1 MVPPHRQPLGP
12 VFPTILWRHVS
23 NRLVC
28 LFQVCG
34 DPAEDFMIKRSSSLR
49 AMLLSTTPV
58 LLAGVALAQGNQG
71 ALRGTI
77 TDETGAALADAQVTV
92 TSEATGV
99 SKTLSTNA
107 SGFFTAEALIPG
119 SYTVRV
125 TREGFNQT
133 SITHITVDPGQTREA
148 SVSLKVGSTNEQV
161 NVTADALAVETQDSG
176 SGGTITSK
184 QVENLMLNGRNFQS
198 MGQLIPGVSSTAGNN
213 AQSAGGLTGGT
224 TLIVNGASIE
234 YSVYTLDGVYN
245 MNTGNLANINVLPI
259 VDSIDEFRI
268 LKDNY
273 SARYGLAGSG
283 QVVVQTKSGTNTF
296 HGSAWDYF
304 RNDALDANP
313 YFATVKTKLRQ
324 NIFGYSFGG
333 PVRIPHVY
341 GGGQPK
347 TFFFAS
353 NEWRRITTGSTA
365 QGIVLTPAQRAGN
378 LTNTNALALDAAA
391 VTQLA
396 ARGATNC
403 VLGPDT
409 LNPACIDPNSITL
422 LNALSELP
430 NNPNSKLNYINQNP
444 QTLAQDSYN
453 YRIDHYITPNEILTG
468 RVSYE
473 QVKNGIPY
481 NSFGTGIFPV
491 TPTTYY
497 TTGMNMMVRL
507 SSTIT
512 PSLINTAT
520 IAETYDK
527 PRINTTGFQ
536 TPAGVSIN
544 QFFPDANVLNK
555 APQINFSG
563 GYTGFGAGTPPIH
576 ASDGEGILQD
586 DVSWTRG
593 SHVLQFG
600 ALYIAGIKNQNVF
613 TYPGGQFTFNG
624 TRSGDPAADFL
635 LGLVGSYHQDS
646 GQRSGSFH
654 YRQGEA
660 YAQDDW
666 RATRRLTIN
675 AGLRWVYF
683 SPNTSSG
690 DQVSS
695 FYASQYSAAQAPVVT
710 LGGGFLTDAGG
721 TPLTSSDAPAN
732 LQNGLV
738 FAGQNGVPH
747 GFFTAGRKNFA
758 PRVGFAYDLTGDGKT
773 SIRAGYGIGYSRLAV
788 EAIYNAFG
796 QNPPYTQSS
805 NINSGTLENP
815 TIGTAS
821 GLTPQTLD
829 AVGPTFTPTMLQS
842 YSATVERQLFPSAV
856 LSVAYAGSQ
865 FRHMDTFG
873 YDQNQPLPVS
883 APTQA
888 GCLGANQAPSAAYDF
903 DPCINLGNS
912 TSANYTRPYQGYSN
926 IYTEAGIGSGNYNAL
941 QAGFVY
947 RKNNVNATVAY
958 AYSKSLSQFGH
969 ASNTGGGSIAGGGGT
984 GVQDWRNLAA
994 EYGPSNFDRTHV
1006 LTFSGVYDIPGFRNS
1021 GNFLER
1027 QLIGGWSLATLSVLE
1042 SGFAFTPGLS
1052 TGTNGIGTRPDQVAP
1067 VRLLRTKAEWF
1078 DTASFVAPA
1087 NGFFGNAR
1095 PSTIRG
1101 PREISFNIA
1110 TYKTFPLRERLNL
1123 QFRAEAFN
1131 FLNHPNFGSI
1141 DPGVGSGTYGQ
1152 VTSALDPRILE
1163 FSARILF

>member
-1 MVPPHRQPLGP
+1 MNS
-12 VFPTILWRHVS
+12 FS
-23 NRLVC
+23 
-28 LFQVCG
+28 
-34 DPAEDFMIKRSSSLR
+34 RSRTFLAGMSS
-49 AMLLSTTPV
+49 V
-58 LLAGVALAQGNQG
+58 LLVGAALGQGNTG
-71 ALRGTI
+71 SIRGTI
-77 TDETGAALADAQVTV
+77 LDPSGAAVPDVMVEV
-92 TSEATGV
+92 TSEATGITK
-99 SKTLSTNA
+99 SLTTSA
-107 SGFFTAEALIPG
+107 GGFYSIDALTPG
-119 SYTVRV
+119 QYSVKAV
-125 TREGFNQT
+125 REGFAQVT
-133 SITHITVDPGQTREA
+133 VEHVQVDPGQTREA
-148 SVSLKVGSTNEQV
+148 SLSLKVGSTGETIS
-161 NVTADALAVETQDSG
+161 VTADALAVETQDSG
-176 SGGTITSK
+176 SAGTITSK

-213 AQSAGGLTGGT
+213 QQSAGGLTGGT

-283 QVVVQTKSGTNTF
+283 QVVVQTKSGTDTF

-341 GGGQPK
+341 GNGGKPK

-353 NEWRRITTGSTA
+353 NEWRRITTGSTS
-365 QGIVLTPAQRAGN
+365 QGIVLTAAQRAGTF
-378 LTNTNALALDAAA
+378 TNTTPLTIDALGQQ
-391 VTQLA
+391 QLA

-403 VLGPDT
+403 ITGTNTV
-409 LNPACIDPNSITL
+409 NPTCIDPNAIAL
-422 LNALSELP
+422 LNALYELP
-430 NNPNSKLNYINQNP
+430 NNPNSTQNYINQES
-444 QTLAQDSYN
+444 QTLGQDSYN
-453 YRIDHYITPNEILTG
+453 FRIDHYFTDNEILTG
-468 RVSYE
+468 RVTYE

-481 NSFGTGIFPV
+481 NSFNGNIV
-491 TPTTYY
+491 AATPTTYY

-507 SSTIT
+507 SSTIN
-512 PSLINTAT
+512 PNLINTAT
-520 IAETYDK
+520 VAETYDK
-527 PRINTTGFQ
+527 PRINTLNYQ
-536 TPAGVSIN
+536 LPAGVSIN
-544 QFFPDANVLNK
+544 QAFPNANTLSK
-555 APQINFSG
+555 APVINFSG
-563 GYTGFGAGTPPIH
+563 GYTGFGAGVDPIH

-586 DVSWTRG
+586 DVSWTKG

-613 TYPGGQFTFNG
+613 TNPGGTFGFNG
-624 TRSGDPAADFL
+624 TRTGDPAADYI
-635 LGLVGSYHQDS
+635 LGLVGTYHQDS

-666 RATRRLTIN
+666 RATRKLTIN

-695 FYASQYSAAQAPVVT
+695 FYASRYSAAQAPVVT
-710 LGGGFLTDAGG
+710 LGGGLVTDASG
-721 TPLTSSDAPAN
+721 TPVTSTGTTAN
-732 LQNGLV
+732 LLNGLV
-738 FAGQNGVPH
+738 FAGQNGTPD
-747 GFFTAGRKNFA
+747 GFFTATKKNFA

-773 SIRAGYGIGYSRLAV
+773 SLRAGYGIGYSRLAV

-815 TIGTAS
+815 TLGTAS
-821 GLTPQTLD
+821 GLTPQSLN

-842 YSATVERQLFPSAV
+842 FSATVERQLFPSAV
-856 LSVAYAGSQ
+856 LSVAYAGSL

-873 YDQNQPLPVS
+873 YDQNQPLSVN

-888 GCLGANQAPSAAYDF
+888 GCLGAKQAPSASYNF

-912 TSANYTRPYQGYSN
+912 TSANFTRPYAGYSN

-947 RKNNVNATVAY
+947 RKSSVNATVSY
-958 AYSKSLSQFGH
+958 AYSKSLSQFSH

-984 GVQDWRNLAA
+984 GVQDWHNLAA
-994 EYGPSNFDRTHV
+994 EYAPANFDRTHV
-1006 LTFSGVYDIPGFRNS
+1006 LTFSGVYDIQAFRHS
-1021 GNFLER
+1021 GNLLER
-1027 QLIGGWSLATLSVLE
+1027 QVLGGWSLATLSVLE
-1042 SGFAFTPGLS
+1042 SGFAFTPGIS
-1052 TGTNGIGTRPDQVAP
+1052 TGTQGLAIRPDQVKP
-1067 VRLLRTKAEWF
+1067 IHLLKKKSEWF
-1078 DTASFVAPA
+1078 DTTAFTAPA
-1087 NGFFGNAR
+1087 NGFYGDAR

-1101 PREISFNIA
+1101 PREISFNVA
-1110 TYKTFPLRERLNL
+1110 TYKTFPIFERVAL

-1141 DPGVGSGTYGQ
+1141 NPNYNPTDPSYGT
-1152 VTSALDPRILE
+1152 VTSSLDPRELE
-1163 FSARILF
+1163 FSARIIF

>member
-1 MVPPHRQPLGP
+1 MERRRYLE
-12 VFPTILWRHVS
+12 RHPF
-23 NRLVC
+23 LT
-28 LFQVCG
+28 L
-34 DPAEDFMIKRSSSLR
+34 PAAL
-49 AMLLSTTPV
+49 V
-58 LLAGVALAQGNQG
+58 LLAGTTLAQGNQG
-71 ALRGTI
+71 SIRGTI
-77 TDETGAALADAQVTV
+77 SDATGAALADAEVIV

-99 SKTLSTNA
+99 AKTLTTNA
-107 SGFFTAEALIPG
+107 SGFYSADALIPG
-119 SYTVRV
+119 DYSVRV
-125 TREGFNQT
+125 SKEGFSQT
-133 SITHITVDPGQTREA
+133 TVQHVALDPGQTRE
-148 SVSLKVGSTNEQV
+148 SSLSLKVGSTNQQV
-161 NVTADALAVETQDSG
+161 EVTADQLAVETQDSG

-213 AQSAGGLTGGT
+213 QQSAGGLTGGT

-283 QVVVQTKSGTNTF
+283 QVVVQTKSGSNTF

-333 PVRIPHVY
+333 PITIPHLY
-341 GGGQPK
+341 NSDRKHK

-365 QGIVLTPAQRAGN
+365 QGLVFTAAQRAGT
-378 LTNTNALALDAAA
+378 LTNTAPLSFKDALGPA
-391 VTQLA
+391 QLA

-403 VLGPDT
+403 ITGPNT
-409 LNPACIDPNSITL
+409 LNPACIDPNAIAL
-422 LNALSELP
+422 LNKLGELP
-430 NNPNSKLNYINQNP
+430 NNPSSTLNYINQQS
-444 QTLAQDSYN
+444 QTLGQDSYN
-453 YRIDHYITPNEILTG
+453 YRVDHYITDNEVLTG
-468 RVSYE
+468 RVTYE

-481 NSFGTGIFPV
+481 NSFGGGIFST

-512 PSLINTAT
+512 PRLINTAT

-527 PRINTTGFQ
+527 PRINTTNYQ
-536 TPAGVSIN
+536 LPSGVTIN
-544 QFFPDANVLNK
+544 QAFPNANVLNK
-555 APQINFSG
+555 SPSISFSG
-563 GYTGFGAGTPPIH
+563 GYNGFGAGTPPIH

-586 DVSWTRG
+586 DVSWSKG

-613 TYPGGQFTFNG
+613 TLPGGSFAFNG
-624 TRSGDPAADFL
+624 TRTGDPVADYL
-635 LGLVGSYHQDS
+635 LGLDSAYHQDS

-654 YRQGEA
+654 YRQGEV

-666 RATRRLTIN
+666 RATRKLTIN
-675 AGLRWVYF
+675 AGLRWIYF

-695 FYASQYSAAQAPVVT
+695 FFASQYNAAQAPAVT
-710 LGGGFLTDAGG
+710 VGGGFINNAAGVPVTSTG
-721 TPLTSSDAPAN
+721 TSAN
-732 LQNGLV
+732 LSTGLV
-738 FAGQNGVPH
+738 FAGQNGTPH
-747 GFFTAGRKNFA
+747 GFFTAKKTNVA
-758 PRVGFAYDLTGDGKT
+758 PRIGFAYDLTGDGKT
-773 SIRAGYGIGYSRLAV
+773 SLRAGYGIGYSRLAV

-805 NINSGTLENP
+805 NITSGTLENP
-815 TIGTAS
+815 TS
-821 GLTPQTLD
+821 GLATGLSPQTLN
-829 AVGPTFTPTMLQS
+829 AVGPTFTPSQLQS
-842 YSATVERQLFPSAV
+842 YSLSVERQLFPSAV
-856 LSVAYAGSQ
+856 LSIAYAGTQ
-865 FRHMDTFG
+865 FRHQDTFG

-883 APTQA
+883 APSQFTATTNCIAYQ
-888 GCLGANQAPSAAYDF
+888 PIVSHYDF
-903 DPCINLGNS
+903 DPCINTNA
-912 TSANYTRPYQGYSN
+912 TSPNFTRPYKGYSN

-947 RKNNVNATVAY
+947 RKDSVNATVAY
-958 AYSKSLSQFGH
+958 AYGKSLSQFGH
-969 ASNTGGGSIAGGGGT
+969 SSNGGGGGSIAGGGGQ
-984 GVQDWRNLAA
+984 GIQDWRNLAV

-1006 LTFSGVYDIPGFRNS
+1006 LTFSGVYDIQAFRQG
-1021 GNFLER
+1021 GNVLER
-1027 QLIGGWSLATLSVLE
+1027 QVLGGWSLATLSVLE
-1042 SGFAFTPGLS
+1042 SGFAFTPGIS
-1052 TGTNGIGTRPDQVAP
+1052 TGVNGLAIRPNQVAP
-1067 VRLLRTKAEWF
+1067 IHLIKNKTQWF
-1078 DTASFVAPA
+1078 NADPTVPGHAFEAPA
-1087 NGFFGNAR
+1087 NGFYGNAR
-1095 PSTIRG
+1095 PGTIRG

-1110 TYKTFPLRERLNL
+1110 GYKTFPTYERLNL

-1131 FLNHPNFGSI
+1131 FLNHPNFGNV
-1141 DPGVGSGTYGQ
+1141 DTTVGDTQNYGKI
-1152 VTSALDPRILE
+1152 TSALDPRILE
-1163 FSARILF
+1163 FSARVNF

>member
-1 MVPPHRQPLGP
+1 MERRLFNSRSLFTVPAAL
-12 VFPTILWRHVS
+12 
-23 NRLVC
+23 
-28 LFQVCG
+28 
-34 DPAEDFMIKRSSSLR
+34 
-49 AMLLSTTPV
+49 V
-58 LLAGVALAQGNQG
+58 LLTGSAFAQGNAG
-71 ALRGTI
+71 AIRGTI
-77 TDETGAALADAQVTV
+77 TDSTGAALDDAQVIV

-99 SKTLSTNA
+99 SKTLTTNGA
-107 SGFFTAEALIPG
+107 GFYSVEALIPG
-119 SYTVRV
+119 DYSVRV
-125 TREGFNQT
+125 TKDGFTQT
-133 SITHITVDPGQTREA
+133 TVQHVALDPGQTREA
-148 SVSLKVGSTNEQV
+148 SLSLKVGSTGESV

-176 SGGTITSK
+176 SAGTITSK

-213 AQSAGGLTGGT
+213 QQSAGGLTGGT

-245 MNTGNLANINVLPI
+245 MNTGNLSNINILPI

-283 QVVVQTKSGTNTF
+283 QVVVQTKSGTDTF

-313 YFATVKTKLRQ
+313 YFATIKTKLRQ

-333 PVRIPHVY
+333 PVKIPHLY
-341 GGGQPK
+341 GGSKPK

-353 NEWRRITTGSTA
+353 NEWRRISTGSTA
-365 QGIVLTPAQRAGN
+365 QGIVLTAAQRAGN
-378 LTNTNALALDAAA
+378 FSTLSSGAPSGDNLTLNPVA
-391 VTQLA
+391 VAQLA

-403 VLGPDT
+403 ILGPAT
-409 LNPACIDPNSITL
+409 INPACIDPNSITL
-422 LNALSELP
+422 LNALSSMP
-430 NNPNSKLNYINQNP
+430 NNPSSSQNYINQEP
-444 QTLAQDSYN
+444 QTLDQDSYN
-453 YRIDHYITPNEILTG
+453 YRVDHYITGNEILTG
-468 RVSYE
+468 RLSYE

-507 SSTIT
+507 SSTLT
-512 PSLINTAT
+512 PNFINTAT
-520 IAETYDK
+520 VAETYDK
-527 PRINTTGFQ
+527 PRINTTGFA
-536 TPAGVSIN
+536 TPSGVTIN
-544 QFFPDANVLNK
+544 QFFPDANTLNK

-586 DVSWTRG
+586 DVSWTKG

-624 TRSGDPAADFL
+624 TRTGDPAADYI
-635 LGLVGSYHQDS
+635 LGLAGTYHQDS

-660 YAQDDW
+660 YGQDDW
-666 RATRRLTIN
+666 HVSRKLTIN

-695 FYASQYSAAQAPVVT
+695 FYASQYNAAQAPVVT
-710 LGGGFLTDAGG
+710 LGGGLVTNAAG
-721 TPLTSSDAPAN
+721 TPVTSTGTTAN
-732 LQNGLV
+732 LLNGLV
-738 FAGQNGVPH
+738 FAGQNGTPD
-747 GFFTAGRKNFA
+747 GFFTATKKNFA

-773 SIRAGYGIGYSRLAV
+773 SLRAGYGIGYSRLAV

-815 TIGTAS
+815 TSGTAS
-821 GLTPQTLD
+821 GVTPQTLD
-829 AVGPTFTPTMLQS
+829 AVGPKFTPTMLQS
-842 YSATVERQLFPSAV
+842 YSATIERQLFPSAV

-873 YDQNQPLPVS
+873 YDQNQPLRVS
-883 APTQA
+883 APTQFSATTNCIA
-888 GCLGANQAPSAAYDF
+888 GQPIATSYDF
-903 DPCINLGNS
+903 DPCINSNT
-912 TSANYTRPYQGYSN
+912 TSANYTRPYKGYSN

-947 RKNNVNATVAY
+947 RKNSVNATVSY

-969 ASNTGGGSIAGGGGT
+969 TSNTGGGSIGGGG
-984 GVQDWRNLAA
+984 GQGIQDWNNLAA

-1006 LTFSGVYDIPGFRNS
+1006 LTFSGVYDIQAFRHS
-1021 GNFLER
+1021 GNLLER
-1027 QLIGGWSLATLSVLE
+1027 QIIGGWSLATLSVLE

-1052 TGTNGIGTRPDQVAP
+1052 TGSNGLAIRPNQVAP
-1067 VRLLRTKAEWF
+1067 IHLLKTRAEWF
-1078 DTASFVAPA
+1078 DTAAFVAPA
-1087 NGFFGNAR
+1087 NGFYGNAS
-1095 PSTIRG
+1095 PSSIRG

-1110 TYKTFPLRERLNL
+1110 GYKTFPIFEKVAL

-1131 FLNHPNFGSI
+1131 FLNHPNFGAI
-1141 DPGVGSGTYGQ
+1141 DPNVGSGTYGQ
-1152 VTSALDPRILE
+1152 VTSSLDPRELE
-1163 FSARILF
+1163 FSARVIF

>member
-1 MVPPHRQPLGP
+1 MERRSWNARSLFTVPAAL
-12 VFPTILWRHVS
+12 
-23 NRLVC
+23 
-28 LFQVCG
+28 
-34 DPAEDFMIKRSSSLR
+34 
-49 AMLLSTTPV
+49 V
-58 LLAGVALAQGNQG
+58 LLTGSALAQGNAG
-71 ALRGTI
+71 SIRGTI
-77 TDETGAALADAQVTV
+77 TDSTGAALDDAQVLV

-99 SKTLSTNA
+99 SKTLTTNGA
-107 SGFFTAEALIPG
+107 GFYSAEALIPG
-119 SYTVRV
+119 DYSVRV
-125 TREGFNQT
+125 TKDGFTQT
-133 SITHITVDPGQTREA
+133 TVQHVALDPGQTREA
-148 SVSLKVGSTNEQV
+148 SLSLKVGSTGESV

-213 AQSAGGLTGGT
+213 QQSAGGLTGGT

-283 QVVVQTKSGTNTF
+283 QVVVQTKSGSDSF

-313 YFATVKTKLRQ
+313 YFATIKTKLRQ

-333 PVRIPHVY
+333 PIKVPHFSS
-341 GGGQPK
+341 GKPK

-353 NEWRRITTGSTA
+353 NEWRRIETGSTA
-365 QGIVLTPAQRAGN
+365 QGIVLTAAQRAGTF
-378 LTNTNALALDAAA
+378 TNTTPLTIDALGQQ
-391 VTQLA
+391 QLA

-403 VLGPDT
+403 ITSAHTV
-409 LNPACIDPNSITL
+409 NPTCIDPNAIAL
-422 LNALSELP
+422 LNTLYELP
-430 NNPNSKLNYINQNP
+430 NNPGSAQNYINQVP
-444 QTLAQDSYN
+444 QTLDQDSYN
-453 YRIDHYITPNEILTG
+453 YRIDHYITDNEILTG

-481 NSFGTGIFPV
+481 NSFNGNIV
-491 TPTTYY
+491 AATPTTYY

-507 SSTIT
+507 SSTIN
-512 PSLINTAT
+512 PNLVNTAT
-520 IAETYDK
+520 VAETYDK
-527 PRINTTGFQ
+527 PRINTSNYQ
-536 TPAGVSIN
+536 LPSGVTIN
-544 QFFPDANVLNK
+544 QAFPTANALNK
-555 APQINFSG
+555 APSVNFSG
-563 GYTGFGAGTPPIH
+563 GYTGFGAGTPAIH

-586 DVSWTRG
+586 DLSWTKG

-600 ALYIAGIKNQNVF
+600 AIYIAGIKNQNVF
-613 TYPGGQFTFNG
+613 TQPGGIFGFNG
-624 TRSGDPAADFL
+624 TRTGDPAADYI
-635 LGLVGSYHQDS
+635 LGLAGTYHQDS

-660 YAQDDW
+660 YGQDDW
-666 RATRRLTIN
+666 HVSRKLTIN

-695 FYASQYSAAQAPVVT
+695 FYASQYTAAQAPVVT
-710 LGGGFLTDAGG
+710 VGGGLLTNAAGAPVTSTG
-721 TPLTSSDAPAN
+721 TTAN
-732 LQNGLV
+732 LLNGLV
-738 FAGQNGVPH
+738 FAGQNGTPD
-747 GFFTAGRKNFA
+747 GFFNATKKNFA

-773 SIRAGYGIGYSRLAV
+773 SLRAGYGIGYSRLAV

-805 NINSGTLENP
+805 NIISGTLENP
-815 TIGTAS
+815 TLGTAS
-821 GLTPQTLD
+821 GLSPQSLD

-865 FRHMDTFG
+865 FRHQDTFG
-873 YDQNQPLPVS
+873 YDQNQSLPVA
-883 APTQA
+883 APTQFSATTNCIA
-888 GCLGANQAPSAAYDF
+888 GQPVATSYDF
-903 DPCINLGNS
+903 DPCINSNK
-912 TSANYTRPYQGYSN
+912 TSADFTRPYQGYSN

-947 RKNNVNATVAY
+947 RKNSVNATVSY

-969 ASNTGGGSIAGGGGT
+969 TSNTGGGSIGGGG
-984 GVQDWRNLAA
+984 GQGIQNWRNLAA
-994 EYGPSNFDRTHV
+994 EYAPSNFDRTHV
-1006 LTFSGVYDIPGFRNS
+1006 LTFSGVYDIQAFRHS
-1021 GNFLER
+1021 GNLLER
-1027 QLIGGWSLATLSVLE
+1027 QVLGGWSLATLSVLE
-1042 SGFAFTPGLS
+1042 SGFAFTPGIS
-1052 TGTNGIGTRPDQVAP
+1052 TGSQGLAIRPNQVGP
-1067 VRLLRTKAEWF
+1067 IHLLKTKAEWF
-1078 DTASFVAPA
+1078 DTAAFAAPA
-1087 NGFFGNAR
+1087 NGFYGNAS
-1095 PSTIRG
+1095 PSSIRG
-1101 PREISFNIA
+1101 PREISFNVA
-1110 TYKTFPLRERLNL
+1110 GYKTFPIAEKVAL

-1141 DPGVGSGTYGQ
+1141 DPNVGSGTYGQ
-1152 VTSALDPRILE
+1152 VTSSLDPRELE
-1163 FSARILF
+1163 FSARVSF

>member
-1 MVPPHRQPLGP
+1 MQQ
-12 VFPTILWRHVS
+12 I
-23 NRLVC
+23 RLV
-28 LFQVCG
+28 
-34 DPAEDFMIKRSSSLR
+34 SSAFK
-49 AMLLSTTPV
+49 AMLL
-58 LLAGVALAQGNQG
+58 LLFVGSIALAQGNLG
-71 ALRGTI
+71 SIRGTI
-77 TDETGAALADAQVTV
+77 LDDTGASVPGVTVTV
-92 TSEATGV
+92 TSESTGV
-99 SKTLSTNA
+99 AKTITTSDT
-107 SGFFTAEALIPG
+107 GFYSIEALSPG
-119 SYTVRV
+119 QYSVLAV
-125 TREGFNQT
+125 KEGFSQVSLNHVQ
-133 SITHITVDPGQTREA
+133 VDPGQTREA
-148 SVSLKVGSTNEQV
+148 SLSLKVGSTTQTV
-161 NVTADALAVETQDSG
+161 SVTADALAVETQDSG

-213 AQSAGGLTGGT
+213 QQSAGGLTGGT

-245 MNTGNLANINVLPI
+245 MNTGNLANINILPI

-283 QVVVQTKSGTNTF
+283 QVVVETKSGTDVY

-313 YFATVKTKLRQ
+313 YFATVKSKLRQ

-333 PVRIPHVY
+333 PIRIPHIY
-341 GGGQPK
+341 NGDGKHK

-353 NEWRRITTGSTA
+353 NEWRRIETGSTA
-365 QGIVLTPAQRAGN
+365 QGLVFTPAQRAGTE
-378 LTNTNALALDAAA
+378 TNTKPLTIDALG
-391 VTQLA
+391 TQQLA

-403 VLGPDT
+403 ITGPNT
-409 LNPACIDPNSITL
+409 INPACIDPNAIAL
-422 LNALSELP
+422 LNSLGELP
-430 NNPNSKLNYINQNP
+430 NNPGSTLNYINQQP
-444 QTLAQDSYN
+444 QTLSQDSYN
-453 YRIDHYITPNEILTG
+453 YRVDQYITDNEVLTG

-481 NSFGTGIFPV
+481 NSFGGGIFAT

-512 PSLINTAT
+512 SNLINTAT

-527 PRINTTGFQ
+527 PRINTTNYQ
-536 TPAGVSIN
+536 LPAGVAIN
-544 QFFPDANVLNK
+544 QAFPNANVLNK
-555 APQINFSG
+555 SPQVSFSG
-563 GYTGFGAGTPPIH
+563 GYASFGAGTPPIH

-586 DVSWTRG
+586 DLSWTKG
-593 SHVLQFG
+593 SHVFQVG

-613 TYPGGQFTFNG
+613 TYPGGQFNFNG
-624 TRSGDPAADFL
+624 TRTGDPVADFL
-635 LGLVGSYHQDS
+635 LGLDATYHQDS

-666 RATRRLTIN
+666 RATRKLTIN

-695 FYASQYSAAQAPVVT
+695 FFASQYNAAQAPVVT
-710 LGGGFLTDAGG
+710 VGGGFTTNTAGV
-721 TPLTSSDAPAN
+721 PLTVAGTAAN
-732 LQNGLV
+732 LETGLV
-738 FAGQNGVPH
+738 FAGQNGVSS
-747 GFFTAGRKNFA
+747 GFFSGKKTNFA

-773 SIRAGYGIGYSRLAV
+773 SLRAGYGIGYSRLAV

-796 QNPPYTQSS
+796 QNPPFTQSS

-815 TIGTAS
+815 TAGTAR
-821 GLTPQTLD
+821 GLTPQSLD
-829 AVGPTFTPTMLQS
+829 AVGPNFTPTMLQS
-842 YSATVERQLFPSAV
+842 YSVTVERQLFPSAV

-865 FRHMDTFG
+865 FRHEDTFG
-873 YDQNQPLPVS
+873 YDQNQPLQV
-883 APTQA
+883 T
-888 GCLGANQAPSAAYDF
+888 APSQQSATVNCLSGQPAASSYNF
-903 DPCINLGNS
+903 DPCINTNAS
-912 TSANYTRPYQGYSN
+912 SANYTRPYKGYSS

-947 RKNNVNATVAY
+947 RKNSVNATVAY

-969 ASNTGGGSIAGGGGT
+969 ASNTGGGGSIAGGGAT
-984 GVQDWRNLAA
+984 GVQDWTNLGA
-994 EYGPSNFDRTHV
+994 EYGLSDFDRTHV
-1006 LTFSGVYDIPGFRNS
+1006 LTFSGVYDIQAFRHS
-1021 GNFLER
+1021 GNFIEQQML
-1027 QLIGGWSLATLSVLE
+1027 GGWSLATLSVLE
-1042 SGFAFTPGLS
+1042 SGFAFTPGIA
-1052 TGTNGIGTRPDQVAP
+1052 TGSQGLAIRPNQVAP
-1067 VRLLRTKAEWF
+1067 VRLLKTKAEWF
-1078 DTASFVAPA
+1078 DTTSFVAPA
-1087 NGFFGNAR
+1087 NGFYGNAR
-1095 PSTIRG
+1095 PGSIRG

-1110 TYKTFPLRERLNL
+1110 GYKTFPIHERLNL

-1131 FLNHPNFGSI
+1131 FLNHPNFRNI
-1141 DPGVGSGTYGQ
+1141 DTNLGSGTYGR
-1152 VTSALDPRILE
+1152 VTSSLDPRELE
-1163 FSARILF
+1163 FSARVIF

>member
-1 MVPPHRQPLGP
+1 MQQQRKVA
-12 VFPTILWRHVS
+12 
-23 NRLVC
+23 RLSL
-28 LFQVCG
+28 LFS
-34 DPAEDFMIKRSSSLR
+34 A
-49 AMLLSTTPV
+49 LLV
-58 LLAGVALAQGNQG
+58 LLPGVVFAQGDQG
-71 ALRGTI
+71 SIRGTI
-77 TDETGAALADAQVTV
+77 TDATGATIPGAQVTV

-99 SKTLSTNA
+99 AKLLKSSEA
-107 SGFFTAEALIPG
+107 GFYSIDALNPG
-119 SYTVRV
+119 QYTVKAMAQ
-125 TREGFNQT
+125 GFSATEEQ
-133 SITHITVDPGQTREA
+133 HVQVDPGETRE
-148 SVSLKVGSTNEQV
+148 SSLVLKVGSTGETLS
-161 NVTADALAVETQDSG
+161 VTADALAVETQDSG
-176 SGGTITSK
+176 SSGTITSK
-184 QVENLMLNGRNFQS
+184 QVENIMLNGRNFQS
-198 MGQLIPGVSSTAGNN
+198 LGQLIPGVSSTAGNN
-213 AQSAGGLTGGT
+213 QETSGGLTGGT

-245 MNTGNLANINVLPI
+245 MNTGNLANINILPI

-283 QVVVQTKSGTNTF
+283 QVVVETKSGTDSF

-333 PVRIPHVY
+333 PVKIPRLY
-341 GGGQPK
+341 DSGKPK
-347 TFFFAS
+347 TFFFAA

-365 QGIVLTPAQRAGN
+365 QGLVFTAAQRAGVF
-378 LTNTNALALDAAA
+378 TNTAPLSFRDALGPA
-391 VTQLA
+391 QLA
-396 ARGATNC
+396 ARGATDCITSAN
-403 VLGPDT
+403 T
-409 LNPACIDPNSITL
+409 INPACIDPNAIAL
-422 LNALSELP
+422 LNALSDPP
-430 NNPNSKLNYINQNP
+430 NNPGSALNYINQQP

-453 YRIDHYITPNEILTG
+453 YRIDHYITPNEVLTG

-481 NSFGTGIFPV
+481 NSFNGNIFAA

-497 TTGMNMMVRL
+497 TTGLNALVRL
-507 SSTIT
+507 TSTIT
-512 PSLINTAT
+512 PNLINSAT
-520 IAETYDK
+520 VAETYDK
-527 PRINTTGFQ
+527 PRINTSNFQ
-536 TPAGVSIN
+536 LPPGVVIR
-544 QFFPDANVLNK
+544 QFFPGANVLNK
-555 APQINFSG
+555 APSISFSG
-563 GYTGFGAGTPPIH
+563 GYAGFGAGTPAIH

-586 DVSWTRG
+586 DLSWTKG

-613 TYPGGQFTFNG
+613 TVPGGSFTFNG
-624 TRSGDPAADFL
+624 TRTGDPAADYL
-635 LGLVGSYHQDS
+635 LGLAGSYHQDS

-654 YRQGEA
+654 YRQGET

-666 RATRRLTIN
+666 HATRELTIN

-695 FYASQYSAAQAPVVT
+695 FYASQYNAAQAPVVL
-710 LGGGFLTDAGG
+710 LGGGFQLNPAG
-721 TPLTSSDAPAN
+721 TPVNAAGTPAN
-732 LQNGLV
+732 LETGLV
-738 FAGQNGVPH
+738 FAGKNGVPD
-747 GFFTAGRKNFA
+747 GFFTAKYTNFA

-773 SIRAGYGIGYSRLAV
+773 SLRGGYGIGYSRLAV

-796 QNPPYTQSS
+796 QNPPFTQSS

-815 TIGTAS
+815 TSGTAT

-829 AVGPTFTPTMLQS
+829 AVGPSFTPAQLQS
-842 YSATVERQLFPSAV
+842 YSLSVERQLFPSAV

-865 FRHMDTFG
+865 FRHEDTFG
-873 YDQNQPLPVS
+873 YDQNQPLPVA

-888 GCLGANQAPSAAYDF
+888 GCLAPGQAPAASYNF

-941 QAGFVY
+941 QTGFVY
-947 RKNNVNATVAY
+947 RKNSVNATVAY

-969 ASNTGGGSIAGGGGT
+969 ASNTGGGGSIAGGGGQ
-984 GVQDWRNLAA
+984 GIQDWRNLAA

-1006 LTFSGVYDIPGFRNS
+1006 LTFSGVYDIPGFRHS
-1021 GNFLER
+1021 GNQLEQ

-1042 SGFAFTPGLS
+1042 SGFAFTPGLA
-1052 TGTNGIGTRPDQVAP
+1052 TGDQGLAIRPDQAAP
-1067 VRLLRTKAEWF
+1067 VRLLKNKSQWF
-1078 DTASFVAPA
+1078 DPASFTAPA
-1087 NGFFGNAR
+1087 NGFYGDAR
-1095 PSTIRG
+1095 PGSIRG
-1101 PREISFNIA
+1101 PREISFNVA
-1110 TYKTFPLRERLNL
+1110 GYKTFPIVERLSL

-1131 FLNHPNFGSI
+1131 FLNHPNFGNV
-1141 DPGVGSGTYGQ
+1141 DTALGSGTYGR
-1152 VTSALDPRILE
+1152 VTSSLDPRELE
-1163 FSARILF
+1163 FSARVIF

>member
-1 MVPPHRQPLGP
+1 MQPRRFTAVRRLLLPALLVVLRG
-12 VFPTILWRHVS
+12 IVS
-23 NRLVC
+23 
-28 LFQVCG
+28 
-34 DPAEDFMIKRSSSLR
+34 
-49 AMLLSTTPV
+49 
-58 LLAGVALAQGNQG
+58 AQGNQG
-71 ALRGTI
+71 SIRGTI
-77 TDETGAALADAQVTV
+77 TDATGATVPGVQITV
-92 TSEATGV
+92 TSEATAV
-99 SKTLSTNA
+99 AKTLTTSDG
-107 SGFFTAEALIPG
+107 GFYSIDALNPG
-119 SYTVRV
+119 QYTVKASLQ
-125 TREGFNQT
+125 GFSATEVQ
-133 SITHITVDPGQTREA
+133 HVQVDPGQTREA
-148 SVSLKVGSTNEQV
+148 SLVLKVGSTGETV
-161 NVTADALAVETQDSG
+161 SVTADALAVETQDSG
-176 SGGTITSK
+176 SSGTITSK
-184 QVENLMLNGRNFQS
+184 QVENILLNGRNFQS
-198 MGQLIPGVSSTAGNN
+198 LGQLIPGVSSTAGNN
-213 AQSAGGLTGGT
+213 QQTSGGLTGGT

-245 MNTGNLANINVLPI
+245 MNTGNLANINILPI

-283 QVVVQTKSGTNTF
+283 QVVVETKSGTDSF

-333 PVRIPHVY
+333 PVKIPHLY
-341 GGGQPK
+341 GGGKPK

-365 QGIVLTPAQRAGN
+365 QGLVFTDAQRAGTFTDTTP
-378 LTNTNALALDAAA
+378 LSFRDALGPA
-391 VTQLA
+391 QLA

-403 VLGPDT
+403 ITGANT
-409 LNPACIDPNSITL
+409 INPACIDPNAIAL
-422 LNALSELP
+422 LNALSNP
-430 NNPNSKLNYINQNP
+430 ANNPSSTLNYINQQS

-453 YRIDHYITPNEILTG
+453 YRVDHYITPNEVLTG
-468 RVSYE
+468 RLSYE

-481 NSFGTGIFPV
+481 NSFNGNIFAA

-497 TTGMNMMVRL
+497 TTGLNAMVRL
-507 SSTIT
+507 TSTLT
-512 PSLINTAT
+512 PNLINSAT

-527 PRINTTGFQ
+527 PRINTSNFQ
-536 TPAGVSIN
+536 LPSGVTIN

-555 APQINFSG
+555 APSISFSG
-563 GYTGFGAGTPPIH
+563 GYAGFGAGTPAIH

-586 DVSWTRG
+586 DISWTKG

-613 TYPGGQFTFNG
+613 TLPGGSFTFNG
-624 TRSGDPAADFL
+624 TRTGDPAADYL
-635 LGLVGSYHQDS
+635 LGLAGSYHQDS

-654 YRQGEA
+654 YRQGEV

-666 RATRRLTIN
+666 HVTRKLTIN

-695 FYASQYSAAQAPVVT
+695 FYASQYNAAQAPVVL
-710 LGGGFLTDAGG
+710 LGGGFQLDSTG
-721 TPLTSSDAPAN
+721 TPVNTAGTPAN
-732 LQNGLV
+732 LETGLV
-738 FAGQNGVPH
+738 FAGQNGVPD
-747 GFFTAGRKNFA
+747 GFFNPKYTNFA

-773 SIRAGYGIGYSRLAV
+773 SLRAGYGIGYSRLAV

-796 QNPPYTQSS
+796 QNPPFTQSS

-815 TIGTAS
+815 TSGTAT

-829 AVGPTFTPTMLQS
+829 AVGPNFTPAQLQS
-842 YSATVERQLFPSAV
+842 YSLSVERQLFPSAV

-865 FRHMDTFG
+865 FRHEDTFG
-873 YDQNQPLPVS
+873 YDQNQPLAVS

-888 GCLGANQAPSAAYDF
+888 GCLAAGQAPSASYDF

-912 TSANYTRPYQGYSN
+912 TSANYTRPYKGYSN

-941 QAGFVY
+941 QTGFVY
-947 RKNNVNATVAY
+947 RKNSVNATVAY

-969 ASNTGGGSIAGGGGT
+969 ASNTGGGGSIAGGGGQ
-984 GVQDWRNLAA
+984 GIQDWRNLAS

-1006 LTFSGVYDIPGFRNS
+1006 LTFSGVYDIPGFRHS
-1021 GNFLER
+1021 GNLLER
-1027 QLIGGWSLATLSVLE
+1027 QLVGGWSLATLSVLE

-1052 TGTNGIGTRPDQVAP
+1052 TGVQGLAIRPDQVAP
-1067 VRLLRTKAEWF
+1067 VRLLKNKNQWF
-1078 DTASFVAPA
+1078 DPSSFVAPA
-1087 NGFFGNAR
+1087 NGFYGDAR
-1095 PSTIRG
+1095 PGTIRG
-1101 PREISFNIA
+1101 PREISFNVA
-1110 TYKTFPLRERLNL
+1110 GYKTFPIGERLNL

-1131 FLNHPNFGSI
+1131 FLNHPNFGDVDTSL
-1141 DPGVGSGTYGQ
+1141 GSGTYGR
-1152 VTSALDPRILE
+1152 VTSSLDPRELE
-1163 FSARILF
+1163 FSARVIF

>member
-1 MVPPHRQPLGP
+1 MNSFRYRYLA
-12 VFPTILWRHVS
+12 L
-23 NRLVC
+23 
-28 LFQVCG
+28 
-34 DPAEDFMIKRSSSLR
+34 SL
-49 AMLLSTTPV
+49 SQV
-58 LLAGVALAQGNQG
+58 LLAGVAFGQGNTG
-71 ALRGTI
+71 SIRGTI
-77 TDETGAALADAQVTV
+77 LDPSGAAVPEV
-92 TSEATGV
+92 HIEITSEATGV
-99 SKTLSTNA
+99 TKALTTS
-107 SGFFTAEALIPG
+107 SGGFYSIDALTPG
-119 SYTVRV
+119 QYTVKAI
-125 TREGFNQT
+125 REGFAQ
-133 SITHITVDPGQTREA
+133 ITVEHVQVDPGQTRET
-148 SVSLKVGSTNEQV
+148 SVTLKVGSTGESMD
-161 NVTADALAVETQDSG
+161 VTADALAVETQDSG
-176 SGGTITSK
+176 SAGTITSK

-213 AQSAGGLTGGT
+213 QQSAGGLTGGT

-283 QVVVQTKSGTNTF
+283 QVVVQTKSGTDSF

-313 YFATVKTKLRQ
+313 YFATIKSKLRQ

-333 PVRIPHVY
+333 PVKIPHLY
-341 GGGQPK
+341 GTSSKPK

-353 NEWRRITTGSTA
+353 NEWRRIQTGSTA
-365 QGIVLTPAQRAGN
+365 QGIVLTPAQRAGTFN
-378 LTNTNALALDAAA
+378 NTTPLTIDALGQQ
-391 VTQLA
+391 QLA

-403 VLGPDT
+403 IIGT
-409 LNPACIDPNSITL
+409 NTINPACIDPNSIAL

-430 NNPNSKLNYINQNP
+430 NNPSSAQNYINQES
-444 QTLAQDSYN
+444 QTLDQDSYN
-453 YRIDHYITPNEILTG
+453 YRVDHYITDSEILTG
-468 RVSYE
+468 RVTYE

-481 NSFGTGIFPV
+481 NSFGGGIV
-491 TPTTYY
+491 AATPTTYY

-507 SSTIT
+507 SSTIN
-512 PSLINTAT
+512 PNLINTAT

-527 PRINTTGFQ
+527 PRINTANFQ
-536 TPAGVSIN
+536 TPSGVTIN
-544 QFFPDANVLNK
+544 QAFPAANVLNK
-555 APQINFSG
+555 SPTVSFSG
-563 GYTGFGAGTPPIH
+563 GYANFGASTPSIH

-586 DVSWTRG
+586 DVSWTKG

-613 TYPGGQFTFNG
+613 TYPGGEFGFNG
-624 TRSGDPAADFL
+624 TRTGDPAADYI
-635 LGLVGSYHQDS
+635 LGLVGTYHQDS

-666 RATRRLTIN
+666 RATRKLTVN

-695 FYASQYSAAQAPVVT
+695 FNASQYNAAQAPVVT
-710 LGGGFLTDAGG
+710 LGGGLVTSAAG
-721 TPLTSSDAPAN
+721 TPVTATGTTAN
-732 LQNGLV
+732 LTNGLV
-738 FAGQNGVPH
+738 FAGQNGTPD
-747 GFFTAGRKNFA
+747 GFFTATKKNFA

-773 SIRAGYGIGYSRLAV
+773 SLRAGYGIGYSRLAV

-796 QNPPYTQSS
+796 QNPPYTQSA

-815 TIGTAS
+815 TAGTAS
-821 GLTPQTLD
+821 GLTPQSLD
-829 AVGPTFTPTMLQS
+829 AVGPKFTPTMLQS

-873 YDQNQPLPVS
+873 YDQNQPLRVA
-883 APTQA
+883 APTQSTATTNCIA
-888 GCLGANQAPSAAYDF
+888 GQPIVSSYDF
-903 DPCINLGNS
+903 DPCINSNT
-912 TSANYTRPYQGYSN
+912 TSANFTRPYQGYSN

-947 RKNNVNATVAY
+947 RKNSVNATVSY

-984 GVQDWRNLAA
+984 GVQDWTNLAA

-1006 LTFSGVYDIPGFRNS
+1006 LTFSGVYDIQAFRHS
-1021 GNFLER
+1021 GNFVER
-1027 QLIGGWSLATLSVLE
+1027 QVLGGWSLATLSVLE

-1052 TGTNGIGTRPDQVAP
+1052 TGNQGLATRPNQVAP
-1067 VRLLRTKAEWF
+1067 IHLLKTKTEWF
-1078 DTASFVAPA
+1078 STASFAAPA
-1087 NGFFGNAR
+1087 NGFYGDAR

-1101 PREISFNIA
+1101 PREISFNVA
-1110 TYKTFPLRERLNL
+1110 GYKTFPIYERVAL

-1141 DPGVGSGTYGQ
+1141 DPNVGSGTYGQ
-1152 VTSALDPRILE
+1152 VTSSLDPRELE
-1163 FSARILF
+1163 FSARINF

>member
-1 MVPPHRQPLGP
+1 MNPFSRCRTL
-12 VFPTILWRHVS
+12 
-23 NRLVC
+23 
-28 LFQVCG
+28 
-34 DPAEDFMIKRSSSLR
+34 
-49 AMLLSTTPV
+49 LLSLSPA
-58 LLAGVALAQGNQG
+58 LLAGAVLAQGNQG
-71 ALRGTI
+71 SIRGTI
-77 TDETGAALADAQVTV
+77 SDSSGAALAEAQVTV

-99 SKTLSTNA
+99 SKSLTTNG
-107 SGFFTAEALIPG
+107 SGFYSADALTPG
-119 SYTVRV
+119 EYSVRV
-125 TREGFNQT
+125 SKDGFSQT
-133 SITHITVDPGQTREA
+133 DVQHIAIDPGQTRET
-148 SVSLKVGSTNEQV
+148 SLSLKVGSAGETV

-176 SGGTITSK
+176 SAGTITSK

-213 AQSAGGLTGGT
+213 QQSAGGLTGGT

-234 YSVYTLDGVYN
+234 YSVYTLDGIYN
-245 MNTGNLANINVLPI
+245 MNTGNLANINILPI

-283 QVVVQTKSGTNTF
+283 QVVVQTKSGTDTF

-313 YFATVKTKLRQ
+313 YFATIKTKLRQ

-333 PVRIPHVY
+333 PVKIPHLY
-341 GGGQPK
+341 GGGKPK

-353 NEWRRITTGSTA
+353 NEWRRISNGSTA
-365 QGIVLTPAQRAGN
+365 QGIVLTAAQRAGTF
-378 LTNTNALALDAAA
+378 TNTTPLTIDALGQQ
-391 VTQLA
+391 QLA

-403 VLGPDT
+403 ITGANT
-409 LNPACIDPNSITL
+409 ISPACIDPTAITL
-422 LNALSELP
+422 LSALSELP
-430 NNPNSKLNYINQNP
+430 NNPASTLNYINQEP
-444 QTLAQDSYN
+444 QTLDQDSYN
-453 YRIDHYITPNEILTG
+453 YRIDHYITQNEILTG

-481 NSFGTGIFPV
+481 NSFNGNIV
-491 TPTTYY
+491 AATPTTYY

-507 SSTIT
+507 SSTLSPNFTNSAIV
-512 PSLINTAT
+512 
-520 IAETYDK
+520 AETYDK
-527 PRINTTGFQ
+527 PRINTRNFEL
-536 TPAGVSIN
+536 PAGVTIN
-544 QFFPDANVLNK
+544 QAFSTANVLNK
-555 APQINFSG
+555 APSINFSG
-563 GYTGFGAGTPPIH
+563 GYAGFGAGTPAIH

-586 DVSWTRG
+586 DVSWTKG

-613 TYPGGQFTFNG
+613 TTPGGNFTFNG
-624 TRSGDPAADFL
+624 TRTGDPAADYI
-635 LGLVGSYHQDS
+635 LGLAGTYHQDS

-666 RATRRLTIN
+666 HATRKLTIN

-683 SPNTSSG
+683 SPNTVSG

-695 FYASQYSAAQAPVVT
+695 FFASQYSAAQAPVVT
-710 LGGGFLTDAGG
+710 LGGGLVTNASG
-721 TPLTSSDAPAN
+721 TPLNSTGGTAN
-732 LQNGLV
+732 LLNGLV
-738 FAGQNGVPH
+738 FAGKNGVSD
-747 GFFTAGRKNFA
+747 GFFSGKKKNFA

-773 SIRAGYGIGYSRLAV
+773 SLRAGYGIGYSRLAV
-788 EAIYNAFG
+788 EAIYNSFG

-815 TIGTAS
+815 TFGTAS
-821 GLTPQTLD
+821 GLTPQSLN

-856 LSVAYAGSQ
+856 LSLAYAGSQ
-865 FRHMDTFG
+865 FRHMDTSA

-883 APTQA
+883 APTQFTASTNCVA
-888 GCLGANQAPSAAYDF
+888 GQPIASSYDF
-903 DPCINLGNS
+903 DPCINSNT
-912 TSANYTRPYQGYSN
+912 TSANYTRPYQGYSG
-926 IYTEAGIGSGNYNAL
+926 IYSEAGIGSGNYNAL

-947 RKNNVNATVAY
+947 RKDSVNATVSY

-969 ASNTGGGSIAGGGGT
+969 ASNTGGGSIGGGG
-984 GVQDWRNLAA
+984 GGQNIQNWRNLAA

-1006 LTFSGVYDIPGFRNS
+1006 LTFSGVYDIQAFRHS
-1021 GNFLER
+1021 GNLLER
-1027 QLIGGWSLATLSVLE
+1027 QVLGGWSLATLSVLE

-1052 TGTNGIGTRPDQVAP
+1052 TGVNGLAIRPNQVKP

-1078 DTASFVAPA
+1078 DTTSFVAPA
-1087 NGFFGNAR
+1087 NGFYGNAA

-1110 TYKTFPLRERLNL
+1110 GYKTFPIYERVNL

-1141 DPGVGSGTYGQ
+1141 DPNVGSGTYGQ
-1152 VTSALDPRILE
+1152 ITSSLDPRELE
-1163 FSARILF
+1163 FSARVTF

>member
-1 MVPPHRQPLGP
+1 MNPFSRSRHLLPAASLVLFASAALG
-12 VFPTILWRHVS
+12 
-23 NRLVC
+23 
-28 LFQVCG
+28 
-34 DPAEDFMIKRSSSLR
+34 
-49 AMLLSTTPV
+49 
-58 LLAGVALAQGNQG
+58 QGNTG
-71 ALRGTI
+71 SIRGTI
-77 TDETGAALADAQVTV
+77 LDPSGAAIPDVNVEV
-92 TSEATGV
+92 TSEATGLT
-99 SKTLSTNA
+99 KTLTTSA
-107 SGFFTAEALIPG
+107 GGFYSVDALTPG
-119 SYTVRV
+119 QYSVKAVRDGFAQVTV
-125 TREGFNQT
+125 
-133 SITHITVDPGQTREA
+133 THVQVDPGQTRET
-148 SVSLKVGSTNEQV
+148 SVTLKVGSTGENI

-213 AQSAGGLTGGT
+213 QQSAGGLTGGT

-245 MNTGNLANINVLPI
+245 MNTGNLSNINILPI

-283 QVVVQTKSGTNTF
+283 QVVVQTKSGSDTF

-313 YFATVKTKLRQ
+313 YFATIKTKLRQ

-333 PVRIPHVY
+333 PVKLPHLY
-341 GGGQPK
+341 GNSGKPR

-353 NEWRRITTGSTA
+353 NEWRRISTGSTA
-365 QGIVLTPAQRAGN
+365 RGIVLTAAQRAGTF
-378 LTNTNALALDAAA
+378 TNTTPLTIDALGQQ
-391 VTQLA
+391 QLA

-403 VLGPDT
+403 ITGANT
-409 LNPACIDPNSITL
+409 ISPACIDPNAITL
-422 LNALSELP
+422 LNSLSSLP
-430 NNPNSKLNYINQNP
+430 NNLGSTLNYINQEP

-453 YRIDHYITPNEILTG
+453 YRIDHYVTSNEILTG

-497 TTGMNMMVRL
+497 TTGINMMVRL
-507 SSTIT
+507 SSTLT
-512 PSLINTAT
+512 PNLVNTAT
-520 IAETYDK
+520 VAETYDK

-536 TPAGVSIN
+536 TPSGVAIN
-544 QFFPDANVLNK
+544 QFFPNANVLNK

-586 DVSWTRG
+586 DVSWTKG

-600 ALYIAGIKNQNVF
+600 ALYIAGVKNQNVF

-624 TRSGDPAADFL
+624 TRTGDPAADYI
-635 LGLVGSYHQDS
+635 LGLAGSYHQDS

-666 RATRRLTIN
+666 HATRKLTIN

-695 FYASQYSAAQAPVVT
+695 FYASQFNAAQAPVVT
-710 LGGGFLTDAGG
+710 VGGGLVTNAAG
-721 TPLTSSDAPAN
+721 TPVTSSGTPAN
-732 LQNGLV
+732 LLNGLV
-738 FAGQNGVPH
+738 FAGQNGTPD
-747 GFFTAGRKNFA
+747 GFFSGKKKNFA

-773 SIRAGYGIGYSRLAV
+773 SLRAGYGIGYSRLAV
-788 EAIYNAFG
+788 QAIYNSFG

-805 NINSGTLENP
+805 NINLGTLENP
-815 TIGTAS
+815 TSGTAS

-842 YSATVERQLFPSAV
+842 FSATVERQLFPSAV
-856 LSVAYAGSQ
+856 LSVAYAGSL

-883 APTQA
+883 APTQFSATTNCIA
-888 GCLGANQAPSAAYDF
+888 GQPLVSSYDF
-903 DPCINLGNS
+903 DPCINSNKS
-912 TSANYTRPYQGYSN
+912 SANFTRPYQGYSN

-947 RKNNVNATVAY
+947 RKNSVNATVAY

-969 ASNTGGGSIAGGGGT
+969 TSNTGGGSIAGGGGQ
-984 GVQDWRNLAA
+984 GIQDWRNLAA

-1006 LTFSGVYDIPGFRNS
+1006 LTFSGVYDIQAFRHSSNL
-1021 GNFLER
+1021 LER
-1027 QLIGGWSLATLSVLE
+1027 QVLGGWSLATLSVLE
-1042 SGFAFTPGLS
+1042 SGFAFTPNLS
-1052 TGTNGIGTRPDQVAP
+1052 TGVNGLAIRPNQVKP
-1067 VRLLRTKAEWF
+1067 VHLLRKKAEWF
-1078 DTASFVAPA
+1078 DTTSFVAPA
-1087 NGFFGNAR
+1087 NGFYGNAR

-1110 TYKTFPLRERLNL
+1110 GYKTFPIYERVAV

-1163 FSARILF
+1163 FSARVTF